1 MSDNVYS
8 IMDGY
13 VGNPDRVY
21 EDFIKWSDS
30 RPDNGMVRRMLSIGM
45 YQAKSLNKKHYRVFV
60 YVGSESDMVPSDR
73 HPEIRHYMDSAFRG
87 AIGQLDEVCNIKFDM
102 SKGCS
107 SSIFCREHTEDALE
121 DKERL
126 FESSPRIY
134 ERLIG
139 ELVSSNT
146 DPDKVTFLKK
156 YGFVKE
162 QYPIHE
168 QMRRN
173 KEDLY
178 RQISRQ
184 SINSDNFVNV
194 SEWDKKGRR
203 WMLINTYKISVADKE
218 DAV

>member
-45 YQAKSLNKKHYRVFV
+45 YQAKSLNNKHYRVFV
-60 YVGSESDMVPSDR
+60 HVGSASDMVPSDR
-73 HPEIRHYMDSAFRG
+73 HPEITHYMDSAFRG
-87 AIGQLDEVCNIKFDM
+87 AIGELNEVHNIKFDT
-102 SKGCS
+102 SKRCH
-107 SSIFCREHTEDALE
+107 SSIFCREHTEDVFA
-121 DKERL
+121 DKGRL
-126 FESSPRIY
+126 FKSSPRIY
-134 ERLIG
+134 ERLMD
-139 ELVSSNT
+139 ELMSS
-146 DPDKVTFLKK
+146 DADADKVTFLKK

-168 QMRRN
+168 QMRRS

-184 SINSDNFVNV
+184 DISSYNFVEV
-194 SEWDKKGRR
+194 LEWNKKGRR
-203 WMLINTYKISVADKE
+203 WRRLNIYKVSETDKE
-218 DAV
+218 EAV